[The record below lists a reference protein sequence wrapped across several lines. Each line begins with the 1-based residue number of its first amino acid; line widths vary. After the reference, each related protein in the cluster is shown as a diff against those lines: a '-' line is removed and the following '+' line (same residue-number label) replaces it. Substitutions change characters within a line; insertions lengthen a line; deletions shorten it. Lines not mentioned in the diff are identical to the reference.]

1 MLARHGFT
9 VFGGV
14 RRGEDGEVLERDAR
28 GDVRALRLDVTD
40 EEQVGRAAEIV
51 DQAVGEAGLAGLVN
65 NAGVAIGGPVE
76 SIPLDD
82 LRRQL
87 EVNLIG
93 QVGVTQAFLP
103 ALRRA
108 RGRIVNMSSVGGRVA
123 SPFFGP
129 YNASKFGLEAIS
141 DALRIELR
149 PWGIDVSVIEPGSV
163 ATDIWDRGAAT
174 ARAVRARMGDGSEA
188 LYGEALDAMGTAAAK
203 MGKEGLHPDRVAK
216 AIAHALTA
224 RRPKSRYLIG
234 REARL
239 MVGASNVLP
248 TRVYDAVVERTVG
261 LPRKPPSSD

>member
-1 MLARHGFT
+1 MLAGRGFT

-14 RRGEDGEVLERDAR
+14 RRAEDGEALERDAR
-28 GDVRALRLDVTD
+28 ADVRALRLDVTD
-40 EEQVGRAAEIV
+40 QEQIRVAAEIV
-51 DQAVGEAGLAGLVN
+51 DEAVGAAGIAGLIN
-65 NAGVAIGGPVE
+65 NAGVAIGGPME
-76 SIPLDD
+76 AIPLED

-87 EVNLIG
+87 EVNLVG

-108 RGRIVNMSSVGGRVA
+108 RGRIVNISSVGGRVA

-149 PWGIDVSVIEPGSV
+149 PWGINVSVIEPGSV

-174 ARAVRARMGDGSEA
+174 ARAVRGRFDDDAEA
-188 LYGEALDAMGTAAAK
+188 LYGEALDAMGVTVAK
-203 MGKEGLHPDRVAK
+203 TGERGLHPDRVAK
-216 AIAHALTA
+216 AIEYALTA

-234 REARL
+234 CRARL
-239 MVGASNVLP
+239 MVGASSVLP
-248 TRVYDAVVERTVG
+248 ARVYDAVVERTVG
-261 LPRKPPSSD
+261 LPRKPPTSD